1 MTAEI
6 KVFSTNSMH
15 AVLDELVP
23 AFERA
28 SGNRVSVSYETA
40 MAMLK
45 RMLLNAKSVAYTL
58 NGASGIHFA
67 GLIERL
73 GIAGQ
78 VKAKAVTRPGGL
90 IAELVIAGA
99 TGVSL
104 DAGFR
109 PGVQSEGTGTR
120 SGISELR
127 PSSRSL
133 AMNCFRMAS
142 VLSMSS
148 VSIS

>member
-109 PGVQSEGTGTR
+109 
-120 SGISELR
+120 
-127 PSSRSL
+127 
-133 AMNCFRMAS
+133 
-142 VLSMSS
+142 
-148 VSIS
+148 